1 MCAGPD
7 QLPRLEALERLI
19 QRRGWQDRFLVALT
33 DEPFIHHE
41 GTYAAAAELI
51 HKAAPSVRIVE
62 AVETDYLGKLDIY
75 VPKLSHL
82 NLWYPRF
89 DQIRREEGG
98 ELWFYTCCHPVG
110 RYPNRFLDQSLLKMR
125 VLHWINYL
133 YDLKGYLHWGLNHYG
148 TDEPYTQEGISKGL
162 PLGDRA
168 IAYPDGKQGLLGS
181 LRFSTQRDGLQDYEY
196 MWVLENR
203 LAEIK
208 QRVGKEASWLEPRQR
223 SLELCRRVI
232 WSFHDYTRD
241 SDLMLDTRRAIAE
254 EIEALQAG
262 PLLVVQTSPPEGTE
276 IPAGPRHVN
285 IRGLVSPGATVT
297 VNGEPITDENVRPSG
312 YFFHFHFL
320 PDDNSTITVAVEHAG
335 RERTVER
342 KFKLTE

>member
-41 GTYAAAAELI
+41 GTFAAAAELI

-110 RYPNRFLDQSLLKMR
+110 RYPNRFLARAASAIVGAVPPGDL
-125 VLHWINYL
+125 VL
-133 YDLKGYLHWGLNHYG
+133 
-148 TDEPYTQEGISKGL
+148 P
-162 PLGDRA
+162 
-168 IAYPDGKQGLLGS
+168 
-181 LRFSTQRDGLQDYEY
+181 
-196 MWVLENR
+196 
-203 LAEIK
+203 
-208 QRVGKEASWLEPRQR
+208 
-223 SLELCRRVI
+223 
-232 WSFHDYTRD
+232 
-241 SDLMLDTRRAIAE
+241 
-254 EIEALQAG
+254 
-262 PLLVVQTSPPEGTE
+262 
-276 IPAGPRHVN
+276 
-285 IRGLVSPGATVT
+285 
-297 VNGEPITDENVRPSG
+297 
-312 YFFHFHFL
+312 
-320 PDDNSTITVAVEHAG
+320 
-335 RERTVER
+335 
-342 KFKLTE
+342 